1 MFRRNQ
7 PDRHAVAGRIITI
20 QKTVVIV
27 EHSQDRRSP
36 KPKRS
41 YRYEP
46 YAKGQYLGGRNEIT
60 AFVWLD

>member
-20 QKTVVIV
+20 HKTVVTT
-27 EHSQDRRSP
+27 ELSQNRRCL

-46 YAKGQYLGGRNEIT
+46 FAKGQYLGDRNEIT

>member
-1 MFRRNQ
+1 MHRRNQ
-7 PDRHAVAGRIITI
+7 PDRHTVAGRIITI
-20 QKTVVIV
+20 HKTVVIV
-27 EHSQDRRSP
+27 EPGQDRRNP

-46 YAKGQYLGGRNEIT
+46 YAKGQYLGDRKEIT

>member
-7 PDRHAVAGRIITI
+7 PDRHAVGGRIITI
-20 QKTVVIV
+20 QKAVVTV
-27 EHSQDRRSP
+27 EPCQDRRNP

-46 YAKGQYLGGRNEIT
+46 YAKGQYLGDRSGIT